1 MVSFSFGV
9 ILISIVSMTNAQWR
23 QDMFTNAE
31 NRLRTIVQNGQTL
44 LDFVYQER
52 MKHSGGN
59 ATRGGTLNSL
69 NVAYSSFI
77 NDVEARLAD
86 MEQAT
91 AELVR
96 IMRTCPDAPLGK
108 FRPCVMSYKNSFKPK
123 GIQKPLIQEDKQ
135 KKIPS

>member
-31 NRLRTIVQNGQTL
+31 NKLRTIVQNGQTL

-59 ATRGGTLNSL
+59 ATRVGSLNSL

-108 FRPCVMSYKNSFKPK
+108 FN
-123 GIQKPLIQEDKQ
+123 
-135 KKIPS
+135 